1 MRKVGLSLVLASS
14 MLLFNACGN
23 GGSTTPTANGGSTT
37 PTAKDVKGQF
47 IDAPV
52 SGLKYECDK
61 SGLKGETNANG
72 EYTCKEGDTVS
83 FFAGKY
89 KIGSTTAST
98 GITTPYSLYP
108 EDVQS
113 AVNVAQ
119 LLQTLDSDGDG
130 VITIPAGYNALDNVV
145 SAPTADDFENVVES
159 TMGQTL
165 VSEEVASAN
174 MNENI
179 AQKAPTID
187 LKSLLGGKT
196 FYNDGDNKIVFN
208 AEVTS
213 LTYTDDEGSGAKTV
227 SIDGNKLIFADNTNG
242 DEDGGYALFVG
253 QTSDYLI
260 FAAYKPDGSYDR
272 EKRIFYDEAKAK
284 AYWDSLT
291 HPDTKIDAKKVV
303 SGKTY
308 YVSAC
313 NEYPS
318 EENPNIMIK
327 NDHVEKHLFQ
337 TDEKLNISWTEDN
350 KTMTKLY
357 NYSTTGDT
365 INLET
370 YDQNVTLK
378 IFEVTNNWLRMTEG
392 GGRVIVKFYT
402 QEALAIADLKN
413 GICGK

>member
-1 MRKVGLSLVLASS
+1 
-14 MLLFNACGN
+14 
-23 GGSTTPTANGGSTT
+23 
-37 PTAKDVKGQF
+37 
-47 IDAPV
+47 
-52 SGLKYECDK
+52 
-61 SGLKGETNANG
+61 
-72 EYTCKEGDTVS
+72 
-83 FFAGKY
+83 
-89 KIGSTTAST
+89 
-98 GITTPYSLYP
+98 
-108 EDVQS
+108 
-113 AVNVAQ
+113 
-119 LLQTLDSDGDG
+119 LDSDGDG

-284 AYWDSLT
+284 ADWEKNHTFTNL
-291 HPDTKIDAKKVV
+291 V
-303 SGKTY
+303 SGR
-308 YVSAC
+308 VSFESGSVPTDAWVRILPSVNQNNHNWDGIAC
-313 NEYPS
+313 QVASDGKFGDICYS
-318 EENPNIMIK
+318 
-327 NDHVEKHLFQ
+327 D
-337 TDEKLNISWTEDN
+337 DEDIASLLTR
-350 KTMTKLY
+350 T
-357 NYSTTGDT
+357 
-365 INLET
+365 ET
-370 YDQNVTLK
+370 YQIVVFKNHVKPTQKDWNCGEDAYKFVGKNMKYGSWSAINVLSSDYK
-378 IFEVTNNWLRMTEG
+378 DYSREVCDDNN
-392 GGRVIVKFYT
+392 
-402 QEALAIADLKN
+402 
-413 GICGK
+413 

>member
-14 MLLFNACGN
+14 MLLFNACG
-23 GGSTTPTANGGSTT
+23 NGGSTT

-165 VSEEVASAN
+165 VSEEVASTN
-174 MNENI
+174 MNDNI
-179 AQKAPTID
+179 AQQAPTIN

-196 FYNDGDNKIVFN
+196 FYIDDDDKIVFN

-213 LTYTDDEGSGAKTV
+213 LILTDDEESETNTV
-227 SIDGNKLIFADNTNG
+227 SIDGNKLIFADDTNG
-242 DEDGGYALFVG
+242 DEDEDYALFVG

-260 FAAYKPDGSYDR
+260 FADYEPDGTYDG
-272 EKRIFYDEAKAK
+272 ETRIFYDEAKAK
-284 AYWDSLT
+284 AYW
-291 HPDTKIDAKKVV
+291 
-303 SGKTY
+303 
-308 YVSAC
+308 
-313 NEYPS
+313 
-318 EENPNIMIK
+318 EENRPTGTVTYNGITYTPQRASFNLNNHSVVQINIIEF
-327 NDHVEKHLFQ
+327 DDGSGQWFQ
-337 TDEKLNISWTEDN
+337 FTTAYTSKEAFDAVLPIGVPTNIEGIFYFFQN
-350 KTMTKLY
+350 K
-357 NYSTTGDT
+357 YSGGNGISGAAT
-365 INLET
+365 ITRNSNGR
-370 YDQNVTLK
+370 YSFVASSGIQSASVQNVGFK
-378 IFEVTNNWLRMTEG
+378 
-392 GGRVIVKFYT
+392 
-402 QEALAIADLKN
+402 
-413 GICGK
+413 

>member
-14 MLLFNACGN
+14 MLLFNACG
-23 GGSTTPTANGGSTT
+23 NGGSTT

-108 EDVQS
+108 KDVQS

-145 SAPTADDFENVVES
+145 SAPTADDFENIVGS

-165 VSEEVASAN
+165 ISEEVASAK
-174 MNENI
+174 MNDNI
-179 AQKAPTID
+179 VKKAPTID
-187 LKSLLGGKT
+187 LKALLGGKT
-196 FYNDGDNKIVFN
+196 FYIDDGKIVFN

-213 LTYTDDEGSGAKTV
+213 LTYTDDEESGTETV
-227 SIDGNKLIFADNTNG
+227 SIDGNKLIFSDDTDRDEDG
-242 DEDGGYALFVG
+242 DEDGYTLFVG

-260 FAAYKPDGSYDR
+260 FADYNADGSYD
-272 EKRIFYDEAKAK
+272 EETRIFYDKAKAK
-284 AYWDSLT
+284 ADWEKNHTFTNL
-291 HPDTKIDAKKVV
+291 V
-303 SGKTY
+303 SGR
-308 YVSAC
+308 VSFESGSVPTDAWVRIVPLINHNNHNWEGITC
-313 NEYPS
+313 QVASNGNFGDICYSDDEDIAS
-318 EENPNIMIK
+318 
-327 NDHVEKHLFQ
+327 LF
-337 TDEKLNISWTEDN
+337 TRT
-350 KTMTKLY
+350 
-357 NYSTTGDT
+357 
-365 INLET
+365 ET
-370 YDQNVTLK
+370 YQIVVFKNHVKPTKKDWDCAEDVYKNVGANMAYGDWSAIDVLSSNYQDHSR
-378 IFEVTNNWLRMTEG
+378 EVCDDNN
-392 GGRVIVKFYT
+392 
-402 QEALAIADLKN
+402 
-413 GICGK
+413 

>member
-14 MLLFNACGN
+14 MLLFNACG
-23 GGSTTPTANGGSTT
+23 NGGSTT

-61 SGLKGETNANG
+61 SALKGETNANG
-72 EYTCKEGDTVS
+72 EYTCKEGDRVS
-83 FFAGKY
+83 FFVGKY

-113 AVNVAQ
+113 AINVAQ

-130 VITIPAGYNALDNVV
+130 VIAIPAGYNTLDNVV
-145 SAPTADDFENVVES
+145 LAPTEDDFENIVGRA
-159 TMGQTL
+159 MGQTL
-165 VSEEVASAN
+165 VSEEVASTK
-174 MNENI
+174 MNESI
-179 AQKAPTID
+179 AKKAPTVD
-187 LKSLLGGKT
+187 LKSLLAGKT
-196 FYNDGDNKIVFN
+196 FYIDDGKIVFN

-213 LTYTDDEGSGAKTV
+213 LTYTDDEESGTETV
-227 SIDGNKLIFADNTNG
+227 SIDGNKLIFSDDTDRDEDG
-242 DEDGGYALFVG
+242 DEDGYTLFVG

-260 FAAYKPDGSYDR
+260 FADYNADGSYD
-272 EKRIFYDEAKAK
+272 EETRIFYDKAKAK
-284 AYWDSLT
+284 ADWDSLT
-291 HPDTKIDAKKVV
+291 PPDTNKIDAKKVV

-308 YVSAC
+308 YVSVC

-327 NDHVEKHLFQ
+327 NDHVEKLLFQ
-337 TDEKLNISWTEDN
+337 TDGKTNISWTEN
-350 KTMTKLY
+350 NRTVTKLY

-365 INLET
+365 INLKR
-370 YDQNVTLK
+370 YDENVTLK

-392 GGRVIVKFYT
+392 GGRAIIKFYT